1 MVVTLNKKATFGT
14 TLTYEQANH
23 DKNIQEMSG
32 GTCRRSLLNI
42 QVIFLYGFEAVQG
55 QIVVG
60 LTEHSDLPRLRPLTL
75 TSQTRQQ
82 TGPEHQRSLVTVIT
96 RQFSPDLVVRRSLV
110 SSYVSF

>member
-1 MVVTLNKKATFGT
+1 
-14 TLTYEQANH
+14 
-23 DKNIQEMSG
+23 MSG
-32 GTCRRSLLNI
+32 GTRRRRLLNI
-42 QVIFLYGFEAVQG
+42 QVIFLDGFEAVEG

-75 TSQTRQQ
+75 TSQTQQQQ
-82 TGPEHQRSLVTVIT
+82 TGPEHRRSLLTVIT